1 MIKIAIDPGHGGYD
15 PGAVGLNGTREKNVV
30 LGIGLELSR
39 LLQSEGLDVFLTRQT
54 DNTMEL
60 VSRTALINNQR
71 CDLAISV
78 HCNAVANRTFDYIA
92 TFIQGKGGEAEK
104 LANKVQP
111 RLVAATDWPDGGVG
125 VANLHMTR
133 ETAMPAILVEC
144 GFISNPA
151 QEQQLGQSATQKKLA
166 RAIADGVL
174 DYLGAEQKGE
184 TQVNWKLQIMKDA
197 EKAGIIMPNTHAAE
211 EKADKWFVVAVALN
225 LLKIVKGGK

>member
-1 MIKIAIDPGHGGYD
+1 MTKIGIDPGHGGYD

-54 DNTMEL
+54 DSTIEL
-60 VSRTALINNQR
+60 VSRTALINKQR

-78 HCNAVANRTFDYIA
+78 HCNAVANRTADYIA

-111 RLVAATDWPDGGVG
+111 RLVAATGWPDGGVR

-174 DYLGAEQKGE
+174 DYLGREEGK
-184 TQVNWKLQIMKDA
+184 QVDWKLQIMKDA
-197 EKAGIIMPNTHAAE
+197 EKAGIIMSGVHAAE
-211 EKADKWFVVAVALN
+211 EPAEKWFVLAVALN
-225 LLKIVKGGK
+225 LLKVVKK